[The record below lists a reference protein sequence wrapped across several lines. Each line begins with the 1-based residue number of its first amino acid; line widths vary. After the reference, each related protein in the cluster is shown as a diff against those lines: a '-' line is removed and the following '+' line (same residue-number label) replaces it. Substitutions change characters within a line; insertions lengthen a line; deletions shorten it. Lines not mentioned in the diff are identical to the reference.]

1 MFSAVSLSNR
11 MLRPFNKLTCE
22 SENQGIKNLEAKIT
36 GLREKVQ
43 LREETASCTYIS
55 QTVIIRATFFI
66 LPQVNSMKCFKY
78 LLTSATQVWYTSLT
92 RPLFFIGL
100 ACARLQPDHLKYS
113 GVTWVA
119 NKQFRQPGV
128 VFQYSFVFT
137 ARLSGSNRL
146 IRRPMVALLKALSQS
161 MFNNW

>member
-1 MFSAVSLSNR
+1 

-22 SENQGIKNLEAKIT
+22 SENWGIKNLEAKIT

-55 QTVIIRATFFI
+55 QTVIIIRATFFI
-66 LPQVNSMKCFKY
+66 LPQVNSMKYLIFADV

-100 ACARLQPDHLKYS
+100 ACARLTRTGDLGHK
-113 GVTWVA
+113 
-119 NKQFRQPGV
+119 K
-128 VFQYSFVFT
+128 
-137 ARLSGSNRL
+137 
-146 IRRPMVALLKALSQS
+146 
-161 MFNNW
+161 